1 MTLPELLDPL
11 LEKPLYVYWEQT
23 RLLADGRLAL
33 VAEPRDRSRG
43 ARVYACNP
51 DGSGLELLTPA
62 EEDPL
67 PIFVFPETGT
77 PAFEWP

>member
-1 MTLPELLDPL
+1 MGHSGGVQGFGGP
-11 LEKPLYVYWEQT
+11 QT
-23 RLLADGRLAL
+23 GPSTGRLAL

-51 DGSGLELLTPA
+51 DGSGLKLLTPA